1 MTCLHFAANNRRW
14 MRGRT
19 MKFFSFFSKKRGPV
33 MTLILLAGVSFAGMV
48 SAFIETP
55 QAEAHFLHEHLKI
68 GQLQAKLNWT
78 TSDFDLPGQ
87 DKAKISKIISQTEH
101 PFSTEGLRD
110 VLTGQ
115 ALDEVKSN
123 ICSLGKEVCNFPIR
137 VNRQLSA
144 DHLNKDM
151 RVVNVQETSR
161 RVNLELKA
169 DMTSMDLRGLTD
181 ETRVL
186 SFYQTQTGWVQ
197 NMSISV
203 ETAALSFGSREGQF
217 RDWFAKTFVG
227 LNYYPA
233 SASWTSF
240 WKKFPRAEIEAD
252 LEKAKALNVN
262 SLRIFLTH
270 DYFDAADTREDAMTK
285 LVAFLDMCEA
295 KGLVVL
301 VTLFDLR
308 PDYQFS
314 NWDTDTAHIDTV
326 LSRVASHDALLGID
340 IKNQADLDFEFWGQG
355 RIEAWLT
362 VMARHIQTHYPH
374 LPVTTGWSKAENATR
389 LTDVFDF
396 VTYHEY
402 ENPKGF
408 ETRLRGVIH
417 AAGDKP
423 VMITELGSTIWHPPF
438 IIGMREKKQA
448 ARLDSQLRQ
457 ASLADGVFVWTLN
470 DFEHVSSGVVGPL
483 PWRRAQQKHFGL
495 IRKDGTLR
503 PAADILT
510 SFGERSQKQT
520 EQSTFDSN
528 IIQHS
533 PL

>member
-1 MTCLHFAANNRRW
+1 
-14 MRGRT
+14 
-19 MKFFSFFSKKRGPV
+19 MKTLSNIPKKRGAV
-33 MTLILLAGVSFAGMV
+33 TTMILLAGVTFAAVV

-55 QAEAHFLHEHLKI
+55 QGESEFLHEHLKAA
-68 GQLQAKLNWT
+68 QLPANLNWT
-78 TSDFDLPGQ
+78 ALDFDLPAQ

-144 DHLNKDM
+144 VHLNIDM

-217 RDWFAKTFVG
+217 RDRFAKTFVG

-270 DYFDAADTREDAMTK
+270 DYFDAVDTREDAMTK

-408 ETRLRGVIH
+408 ETRLRGVIE

-457 ASLADGVFVWTLN
+457 ATLADGVFVWTLN
-470 DFEHVSSGVVGPL
+470 DFEHVSSDVVGPL
-483 PWRRAQQKHFGL
+483 PWRREQQKHFGV
-495 IRKDGTLR
+495 IRKDGTPR
-503 PAADILT
+503 PAADILK
-510 SFGERSQKQT
+510 SFGGRSQQQAEIPPLT
-520 EQSTFDSN
+520 SN
-528 IIQHS
+528 PIRHA